1 MSRGES
7 AGARVL
13 RAALAAG
20 FVAGALDI
28 VAAFLYYG
36 ARRAPVYLRRALCV
50 AVYAFMNLLVLPL
63 SAVTRRPFG
72 LDEAGALIAIH
83 IACVGI
89 PIAWIARL
97 IGRAD
102 AQR

>member
-1 MSRGES
+1 
-7 AGARVL
+7 
-13 RAALAAG
+13 
-20 FVAGALDI
+20 
-28 VAAFLYYG
+28 
-36 ARRAPVYLRRALCV
+36 
-50 AVYAFMNLLVLPL
+50 MNLLVLPL